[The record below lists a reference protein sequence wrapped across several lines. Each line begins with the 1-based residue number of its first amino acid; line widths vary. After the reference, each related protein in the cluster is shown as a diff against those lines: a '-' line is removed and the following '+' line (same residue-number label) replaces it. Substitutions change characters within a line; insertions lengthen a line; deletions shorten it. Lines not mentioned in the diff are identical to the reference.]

1 MESRSGVYSVTGCG
15 RITTVVTHM
24 LPQNQCHVCARRVYF
39 IFCTTPLD
47 PLTTQSFA
55 GRMQQSQ
62 ASLARAALNRGP
74 PSDIGPQVLLDPL
87 RVSQRLNCC
96 FQFLGRPKS
105 DFLAG
110 LDLNRLAGRRIEP
123 HASGSFSDL
132 QDAKPGNSYSF
143 ALLQMLGDQSDKVV
157 EEFAPRPFCQ
167 LVLFGQACASW
178 LSVIVTWSAIFFP

>member
-1 MESRSGVYSVTGCG
+1 MESHR
-15 RITTVVTHM
+15 
-24 LPQNQCHVCARRVYF
+24 P
-39 IFCTTPLD
+39 
-47 PLTTQSFA
+47 
-55 GRMQQSQ
+55 
-62 ASLARAALNRGP
+62 
-74 PSDIGPQVLLDPL
+74 DIGLKVLLDAL

-110 LDLNRLAGRRIEP
+110 LDLNRLAGRRIAP
-123 HASGSFSDL
+123 HASGSFSYL

-167 LVLFGQACASW
+167 LVLLAKLTATW
-178 LSVIVTWSAIFFP
+178 LSVIVTWSAIFFPRDAHGPHPAGAVDEEGTRPHHRSRYGHVGPATLCQSATLLGPPCTGLR